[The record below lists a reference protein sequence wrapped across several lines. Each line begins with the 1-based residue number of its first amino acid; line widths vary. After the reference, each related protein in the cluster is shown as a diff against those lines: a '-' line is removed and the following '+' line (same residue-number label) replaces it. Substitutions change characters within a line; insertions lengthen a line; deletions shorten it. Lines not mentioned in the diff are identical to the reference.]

1 MKAII
6 SLATFLFLELN
17 SFGQIFEIEFNKH
30 LGFNTSKHWGYE
42 EIIKKENMLT
52 QEFHSGDI
60 NKYVIDID
68 NKEISL
74 YFNGTFI
81 AKEQILSVRQEK
93 ELIYITMCDE
103 DLMTSQEVISNIV
116 INKDETD
123 TSHPRLILYYL
134 SPTNDLTNGYLTI
147 D

>member
-42 EIIKKENMLT
+42 EIIKKENMLN
-52 QEFHSGDI
+52 QEFNSGGT
-60 NKYVIDID
+60 NKYVFDVEK
-68 NKEISL
+68 KEISL
-74 YFNGTFI
+74 YHNGNFI
-81 AKEQILSVRQEK
+81 AKEDLLTFK
-93 ELIYITMCDE
+93 KKKGLIYITMSDE
-103 DLMTSQEVISNIV
+103 ELLSGEEVISTIV
-116 INKDETD
+116 INTD
-123 TSHPRLILYYL
+123 KNDTLHPRLTIYYL
-134 SPTNDLTNGYLTI
+134 SPSNDLTNGYMTI